1 MNQKKLLFKNLKL
14 CLMKNLKTFQTALL
28 VIIVPFITSC
38 SNDDNNNPETINSI
52 ELVQTDT
59 NALLFMLEEE
69 KLARD
74 TYEFLDGQWGINQF
88 ANIKKSEQSH
98 MNAIINL
105 LELSNTPYTILP
117 YGEFEDE
124 ALQNYYN
131 QFVESGQISLSNALQ
146 IGATIED
153 LDIVDLEEY
162 IDNTTNTS
170 LISVFE
176 SLKCGSGNHL
186 RSFVSTIES
195 IGDTYTT
202 QFLTE
207 EAYNQIIS
215 GSNEK
220 CNL

>member
-1 MNQKKLLFKNLKL
+1 MVQQKIKL
-14 CLMKNLKTFQTALL
+14 CIMKNFKTFQTALL
-28 VIIVPFITSC
+28 VIIIPFITSC
-38 SNDDNNNPETINSI
+38 SNDNNNPEAINSI

-59 NALLFMLEEE
+59 DALLFMLEEE

-98 MNAIINL
+98 MNAIISL
-105 LELSNTPYTILP
+105 LEQSNTQYTILP

-153 LDIVDLEEY
+153 LDIVDLQDY

-202 QFLTE
+202 QFLSE
-207 EAYNQIIS
+207 EAYNEIIS
-215 GSNEK
+215 GTNEK